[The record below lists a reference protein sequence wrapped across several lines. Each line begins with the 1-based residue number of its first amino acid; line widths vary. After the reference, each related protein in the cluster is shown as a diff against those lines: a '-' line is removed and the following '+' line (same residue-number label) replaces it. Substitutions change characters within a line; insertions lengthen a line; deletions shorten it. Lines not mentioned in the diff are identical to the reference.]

1 MKRGAGEFGNGMGEM
16 LREPVKPGRE
26 QCAAEKDHDNVD
38 DQRPKWPHD
47 LMINAVAIHAKREF
61 VLPDA
66 NIVRLNFRRDRF
78 YWLLWKGYDMQLAE
92 MAKDSQSATD
102 AEQTAQKKFGRF
114 YLQERLNDG
123 GMAEIWLV
131 TDGRGK
137 PYALRRLRDGLRFNL
152 LARRRFL
159 RGCEVLSHL
168 NQSEYVVGY
177 VEHGKMEGTL
187 YMLMDYVEAE
197 NLKMLFGRHDP
208 VLTENVAQIL
218 IDMALGLTDV
228 HESGYMHLDFKPE
241 NVLVSR
247 NGSVRLIDFDLAQP
261 IPEKPKKMSKNPGTP
276 AYMAPEQ
283 LQRKPIDPRA
293 DIFAYGVAAYELVT
307 NLKPFAGDT
316 PGEILAHQLDLSGP
330 TPPREHNADLP
341 AALEKVILKCI
352 ARDPDRRYPF
362 MSVLVRD
369 LQNAL
374 YL

>member
-1 MKRGAGEFGNGMGEM
+1 
-16 LREPVKPGRE
+16 
-26 QCAAEKDHDNVD
+26 
-38 DQRPKWPHD
+38 
-47 LMINAVAIHAKREF
+47 
-61 VLPDA
+61 
-66 NIVRLNFRRDRF
+66 
-78 YWLLWKGYDMQLAE
+78 MQLTE
-92 MAKDSQSATD
+92 MASSSQSTAGSDAAT
-102 AEQTAQKKFGRF
+102 QSKFGRF
-114 YLQERLNDG
+114 YLQELLNNG

-137 PYALRRLRDGLRFNL
+137 PFALRRLRDNLRFNL
-152 LARRRFL
+152 LERRRFR
-159 RGCEVLSHL
+159 RGCEVLAHL

-177 VEHGKMEGTL
+177 VEHGKMDGTL

-197 NLKMLFGRHDP
+197 NLKLLFAGQDP

-218 IDMALGLTDV
+218 IDMAQGLADV

-261 IPEKPKKMSKNPGTP
+261 IPEKPKRMSKNPGTP

-283 LQRKPIDPRA
+283 LQRKPIDSRV
-293 DIFAYGVAAYELVT
+293 DVFAYGVAAYELLT
-307 NLKPFAGDT
+307 NQKPFAGDT
-316 PGEILAHQLDLSGP
+316 PGEILARQLDLTGP
-330 TPPREHNADLP
+330 TPPREHNADIP
-341 AALEKVILKCI
+341 AALEKVVLKCI

-369 LQNAL
+369 LQKAL